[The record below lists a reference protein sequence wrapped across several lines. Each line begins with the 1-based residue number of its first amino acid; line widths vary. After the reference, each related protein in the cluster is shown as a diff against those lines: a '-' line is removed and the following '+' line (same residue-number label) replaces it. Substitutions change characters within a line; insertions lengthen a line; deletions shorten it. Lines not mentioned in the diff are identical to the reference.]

1 MLVGNIITMA
11 SVSSSVGRVPIS
23 SSGQSRCCP
32 PSSASVAPCRSVPS
46 ARKQRSSGVC
56 NVASLQNV
64 PGPDSGDS
72 SADRK
77 AEPLHP
83 LAKMLPRW
91 LTGAAPVPRVRVRRA
106 ADRPLQQLA
115 DLAVLN
121 ERLEGN
127 SPWEV
132 RHKLDYFQKS
142 KSKWEIICR
151 DVVTGEAAATLRTLE
166 EAQRKVDA
174 ALSDEFRDGNSITDM
189 RLQLEELQLELESA
203 HKVGRDP
210 RHRSHLPL
218 LQFMCRPK

>member
-1 MLVGNIITMA
+1 MLVGHIINMA

-23 SSGQSRCCP
+23 CPGQSRCP
-32 PSSASVAPCRSVPS
+32 APSSASVAPRSVS
-46 ARKQRSSGVC
+46 AVRNKPRSSGVC
-56 NVASLQNV
+56 NVASLNNM
-64 PGPDSGDS
+64 PGSDSGDS
-72 SADRK
+72 SGERK

-83 LAKMLPRW
+83 VARFLPRW

-121 ERLEGN
+121 ERLNGN

-142 KSKWEIICR
+142 KSKWEIMCR

-166 EAQRKVDA
+166 AAQRKVDA

-203 HKVGRDP
+203 HKVGP
-210 RHRSHLPL
+210 
-218 LQFMCRPK
+218 